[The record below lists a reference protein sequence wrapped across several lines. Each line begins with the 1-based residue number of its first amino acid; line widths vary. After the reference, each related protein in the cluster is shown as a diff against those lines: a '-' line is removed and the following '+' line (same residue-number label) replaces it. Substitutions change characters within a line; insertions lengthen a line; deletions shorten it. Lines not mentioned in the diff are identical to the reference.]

1 MYSKCSLRFPSQDGC
16 CPGCRTTRTVKVS
29 CNDLTQ
35 KKTTTKKKQVKSEPV
50 CVSWSDNLGST
61 WARAE
66 VLQPAGDS
74 RKGRTD
80 SRPRPLTLALQN
92 LGLGGGSD
100 RVRSDCWAGSG
111 VCITLLFPSACLC
124 LLPSCWPGSVS
135 EANWLF
141 SFLQISINNE
151 YADELQSRFF
161 PADICRSR
169 SRKAVMNERTVPFLF
184 FLPWRQEC
192 CFLMS
197 FGEISSIQHVNLTL
211 CKKKNKRSNEW
222 RSRMRN
228 SKACKSK
235 RVKRKL
241 D

>member
-35 KKTTTKKKQVKSEPV
+35 KKTTKKKTGQIWTRLCQLIRQSWFHLSASRGSAAGWGLPQGTDGLQATPTHVGVAEP
-50 CVSWSDNLGST
+50 
-61 WARAE
+61 RA
-66 VLQPAGDS
+66 
-74 RKGRTD
+74 
-80 SRPRPLTLALQN
+80 
-92 LGLGGGSD
+92 GGGSD

-111 VCITLLFPSACLC
+111 VCVTLLFPSACLC

-161 PADICRSR
+161 PADICWSR